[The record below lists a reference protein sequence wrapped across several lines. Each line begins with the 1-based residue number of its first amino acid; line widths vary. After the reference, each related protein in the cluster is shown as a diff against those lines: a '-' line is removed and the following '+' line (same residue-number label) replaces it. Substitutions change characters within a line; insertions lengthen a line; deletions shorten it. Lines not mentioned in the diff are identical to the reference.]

1 MQFTKNCTARTRSAN
16 NFVLIR
22 LQQKI
27 SLFLLRQV
35 ERLHNSFYIY
45 LALLLTILIA
55 LDASLFHVGENM
67 RQKAF
72 DAMVRHRI
80 QPPRPDPDIV
90 IVDVNEASLA
100 ALAPDFGR
108 YPWPRQVFAEFVEA
122 VERQKPKAVVFDIL
136 FADADIYNPDS
147 DAYFNEAMGAL
158 DNVYFPILRLP
169 PTQDKLSQIKPDM
182 LPGISPLEHADPN
195 ATLAL
200 TLPHFEAVLKAGRI
214 GTHNIYPDPDGVSRE
229 YRLFHSDYGWKL
241 PSLPLVVAQTESRPV
256 LEEQDMLLNW
266 RGPAFS
272 YHYVSFSD
280 VYRDLTAKTP
290 QRPADEFT
298 GKIVIIGSTAP
309 SLFDLKATPMAK
321 VYPGV
326 EILATALDNLKN
338 RDHLRILRGA
348 TPYVLLSLLLVWL
361 TAIAFYRDLERDRFD
376 RLFGFSQLG
385 LLAISYA
392 GLNLANTYIDLT
404 GPVTWAVAYFSVAK
418 IYALATERAQQRH
431 LAVNPTPDGS
441 GLPVSLLAIV
451 LETRYPPGESLMK
464 RLVRELEKLPGA
476 ARRVE
481 SLKGTQS
488 GIWGLFGECLL
499 VSWQND
505 PAKVQQDAAQVL
517 AALPRL
523 LESNGVSARIR
534 HSLATATL
542 DASRDGAQQWRRLFA
557 QTLQQLEETAL

>member
-1 MQFTKNCTARTRSAN
+1 MLA
-16 NFVLIR
+16 R
-22 LQQKI
+22 LQQ
-27 SLFLLRQV
+27 SLSRFLLRQV
-35 ERLHNSFYIY
+35 ERLHSSFYIY
-45 LALLLTILIA
+45 LALLMTFFIG

-122 VERQKPKAVVFDIL
+122 IERQKPKAVVFDIL
-136 FADADIYNPDS
+136 FSDPDLYNPDS
-147 DAYFNEAMGAL
+147 DAYFNETMGAL
-158 DNVYFPILRLP
+158 DNVFFPLLRLP
-169 PTQDKLSQIKPDM
+169 PSQDGLSQIKPEM
-182 LPGISPLEHADPN
+182 LPGVTKLDNADPN
-195 ATLAL
+195 ATIAV
-200 TLPHFEAVLKAGRI
+200 TLPHFEAVLKPGRI
-214 GTHNIYPDPDGVSRE
+214 GTHNIIPDPDGVSRQ
-229 YRLFHSDYGWKL
+229 YRLFHNEYGWKL
-241 PSLPLVVAQTESRPV
+241 PALPLVVAQAESTPL

-309 SLFDLKATPMAK
+309 SLFDLKATPMAR

-326 EILATALDNLKN
+326 EILATAIDNL
-338 RDHLRILRGA
+338 RHGDHLRIWRGA
-348 TPYVLLSLLLVWL
+348 GSYVSLSLLLMWL
-361 TAIAFYRDLERDRFD
+361 TALAFYRALERDRLD
-376 RLFGFSQLG
+376 RLFGFSQVG

-392 GLNLANTYIDLT
+392 GLNLANAYVDLT
-404 GPVTWAVAYFSVAK
+404 GPVIWSVAYFSVAK
-418 IYALATERAQQRH
+418 IYALATERAQQRQ
-431 LAVNPTPDGS
+431 LAVQAAPDGG
-441 GLPVSLLAIV
+441 GLPVSLLLIV
-451 LETRYPPGESLMK
+451 LETRYPPGEGLMK
-464 RLVRELEKLPGA
+464 RLARELEKLPGA

-505 PAKVQQDAAQVL
+505 PVNAPQDAAQVL
-517 AALPRL
+517 AALPGL

-534 HSLATATL
+534 HSLASATL
-542 DASRDGAQQWRRLFA
+542 DASRDGARQWRRLFA
-557 QTLQQLEETAL
+557 QTLQQLEETPP